1 MVHGEYHPCPQGAH
15 SPVGETDEK
24 TVLRLSGVRGYHTEV
39 GKWYQRE
46 GGGPPGV
53 QGGFGEASEDR
64 YDLPVE
70 ENRMA
75 GNGD

>member
-24 TVLRLSGVRGYHTEV
+24 TVLRLSGARGYHTELGKV
-39 GKWYQRE
+39 GA
-46 GGGPPGV
+46 PPGV
-53 QGGFGEASEDR
+53 QGGFGVASEDR